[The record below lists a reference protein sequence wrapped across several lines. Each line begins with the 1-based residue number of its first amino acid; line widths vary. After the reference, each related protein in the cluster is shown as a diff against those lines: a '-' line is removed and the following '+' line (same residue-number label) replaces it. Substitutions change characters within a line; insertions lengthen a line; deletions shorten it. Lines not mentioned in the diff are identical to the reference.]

1 MIFEKEVVVGSVFK
15 RIDKN
20 GKEWIAIVKNRTDY
34 YVDVEKHRPYPV
46 KIATDDFGGYREEF
60 VTSME
65 RSAIHQEVTEVGT
78 GEFIT
83 NVFGKYEKK
92 KKVYGKIF
100 INLTDEYSRNKYAKS
115 YDKRYYLI

>member
-20 GKEWIAIVKNRTDY
+20 GKEWLAIVKNRTDC

-46 KIATDDFGGYREEF
+46 KIGYKEEF
-60 VTSME
+60 LTSME
-65 RSAIHQEVTEVGT
+65 RAAIHQQFTEIGT
-78 GEFIT
+78 GEFVSC
-83 NVFGKYEKK
+83 VFGKYEKK

-100 INLTDEYSRNKYAKS
+100 INLTDEYSSNKYANN
-115 YDKRYYLI
+115 YDKTYYLT